1 MPIIGLTPSIQSVD
15 RSIRVYAEYLKAVH
29 CAGGIPVVLSPW
41 PPDGLEVL
49 RRIDG
54 LLLTGG
60 HDVDPA
66 VFGEEPEEGLGEI
79 TPERDVME
87 MSLTRA
93 ALEMDMPV
101 LAICRGIQVLN
112 VAAGGTLY
120 QDIKSQVRGAKKHR
134 QDAPRWYPTHEV
146 RLRDGTRIASIAC
159 ASRIRVN
166 SFHHQAVRELGENML
181 ITGEARDGIIEAIE
195 SAVHRFVVGVQWH
208 PEMMYET
215 DSVARALFSAFVAA
229 AGAGR

>member
-15 RSIRVYAEYLKAVH
+15 RSIYVYAEYLKAVH
-29 CAGGIPVVLSPW
+29 RAGGIPVVLSPW

-66 VFGEEPEEGLGEI
+66 LFGEEPEEGLGEI
-79 TPERDVME
+79 TPERDVLE

-93 ALEMDMPV
+93 ALDMDMPI

-120 QDIKSQVRGAKKHR
+120 QDIRRQVPGAKKHR

-146 RLRDGTRIASIAC
+146 RLRDGTRIASAAC
-159 ASRIRVN
+159 ASSIRVN

-181 ITGEARDGIIEAIE
+181 MTGEARDGIIEAIE

-215 DSVARALFSAFVAA
+215 DGVARALFSAFVAA
-229 AGAGR
+229 AGEGR